1 MPAVRVDWE
10 AEVERREK
18 EKRTRL
24 HHLFIARVC
33 STDRLVRTEA
43 CGADEREED
52 ETALGGG

>member
-1 MPAVRVDWE
+1 MRVDWE
-10 AEVERREK
+10 AEVERGEQEQRA
-18 EKRTRL
+18 RL
-24 HHLFIARVC
+24 HHLFISRVA